1 MRDIARR
8 RHVAFVV
15 ATCLIAVIVS
25 CSKDVR
31 ADLGNRW
38 DRDGDSVST
47 SVEIDSV
54 NFRLYHFDTTRVDA
68 NPSIARGTRSSGT
81 LSGGIHLPDA
91 GFGYYHYY
99 GSDALNTDDW
109 GTLALVNTI
118 EGAGRCWTPRTRRS
132 YRPGDMSLMNSGNF
146 LSQHVDHQNG
156 LDVDVRYV
164 RNDGDTSLVLPGDSL
179 KLDLDATILLWNC
192 FLQSPRL
199 AFLIID
205 SAYFKQRIIPDK
217 TGRLRF
223 DGTPEHANH
232 FHVGIEDPDGTGN

>member
-1 MRDIARR
+1 MATKRPVWADVLRR
-8 RHVAFVV
+8 SIHEL
-15 ATCLIAVIVS
+15 ATSSVPDALRPEPVGG
-25 CSKDVR
+25 
-31 ADLGNRW
+31 LG
-38 DRDGDSVST
+38 
-47 SVEIDSV
+47 
-54 NFRLYHFDTTRVDA
+54 DA
-68 NPSIARGTRSSGT
+68 TGLHG
-81 LSGGIHLPDA
+81 SGGIHLPDA

-132 YRPGDMSLMNSGNF
+132 YRPGDMSLMNGGNF